1 MEENISIIK
10 KMLISEFKISGWD
23 IILNPFIESEAFD
36 TLTEKLNLLVEQD
49 RRFTPKFKE
58 VFIPFIE
65 TKFED
70 LKIVIV
76 NQDPYPQFGVA
87 DGLAFSC
94 SNDKK
99 PEPSLKYM
107 FEELYGEN
115 KVVNTAEY
123 GEVIIAPKNNLKRWA
138 NQGVLLINTS
148 FTCEINKI
156 GSHRDIWKPFI
167 EYVFECI
174 NKTNK
179 DIIFVLMGRK
189 AEYWQLR
196 LPGQKIFKCPHPAS
210 AAYNGGVWK
219 ADDIFEKLN
228 EELERQVKTCIIW

>member
-10 KMLISEFKISGWD
+10 KMLLLEFEVSGWSG
-23 IILNPFIESEAFD
+23 ILNPFIESEAFD
-36 TLTEKLNLLVEQD
+36 TLTEKLSSLVKQD

-70 LKIVIV
+70 LKVVIV
-76 NQDPYPQFGVA
+76 NQDPYPQFGIA

-94 SNDKK
+94 ADDKK
-99 PEPSLKYM
+99 PEPTLDYIFK
-107 FEELYGEN
+107 ELYGE
-115 KVVNTAEY
+115 VV
-123 GEVIIAPKNNLKRWA
+123 IAPKNNLKRWA

-156 GSHRDIWKPFI
+156 GSHRDIWRPFI

-174 NKTNK
+174 NETDK
-179 DIIFVLMGRK
+179 DIIFILMGRK

-196 LPGQKIFKCPHPAS
+196 LPGQKLFKCPHPVSAS
-210 AAYNGGVWK
+210 YNRGVWK
-219 ADDIFEKLN
+219 ADNIFGKVN
-228 EELERQVKTCIIW
+228 EELERQVKPCIIW

>member
-10 KMLISEFKISGWD
+10 KMLLSEFKISGWD
-23 IILNPFIESEAFD
+23 TILNPFIESEAFD
-36 TLTEKLNLLVEQD
+36 TLTEKLNYLVEQD
-49 RRFTPKFKE
+49 KRFTPKFKE

-65 TKFED
+65 TRYED

-94 SNDKK
+94 SKTGKAERSLQYILEKTIGDFTTTGRVLYT
-99 PEPSLKYM
+99 PE
-107 FEELYGEN
+107 EC
-115 KVVNTAEY
+115 
-123 GEVIIAPKNNLKRWA
+123 NLKRWA

-148 FTCEINKI
+148 FTCEISKI

-210 AAYNGGVWK
+210 AAYNGGIWK
-219 ADDIFEKLN
+219 DDGIFEKLN
-228 EELERQVKTCIIW
+228 EELERQVKTCIRW